1 MCTKNK
7 TFYAEV
13 VQHVFQDRVMNYVR
27 RCWPTHLTIPATPPA
42 ITNSFAPPFP
52 SPPIFC
58 TFTIV
63 FFL

>member
-1 MCTKNK
+1 MQ
-7 TFYAEV
+7 EV
-13 VQHVFQDRVMNYVR
+13 VQHDFQDRVMNYFR
-27 RCWPTHLTIPATPPA
+27 ICWPTHLTIPATPPA

-58 TFTIV
+58 TFTV